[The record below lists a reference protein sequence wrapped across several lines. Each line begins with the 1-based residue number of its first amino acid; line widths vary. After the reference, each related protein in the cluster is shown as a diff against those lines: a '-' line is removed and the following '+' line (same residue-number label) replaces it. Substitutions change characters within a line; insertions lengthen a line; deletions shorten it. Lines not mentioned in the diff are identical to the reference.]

1 MNLSQSPVNMSVV
14 DLEAKVAELE
24 QPGPWTLEL
33 IAILKRELKWNKERW
48 ACIKELEILEPG
60 NPWETDECDTTPDD
74 TVSGSDDGDEIDP
87 IVLSDSLVGLTIA
100 PITSPVVA
108 ED

>member
-1 MNLSQSPVNMSVV
+1 MNLSQSPMDMSVV

-33 IAILKRELKWNKERW
+33 IVLLKRELKWNKSRW

-60 NPWETDECDTTPDD
+60 NPWETDGGDTTPD